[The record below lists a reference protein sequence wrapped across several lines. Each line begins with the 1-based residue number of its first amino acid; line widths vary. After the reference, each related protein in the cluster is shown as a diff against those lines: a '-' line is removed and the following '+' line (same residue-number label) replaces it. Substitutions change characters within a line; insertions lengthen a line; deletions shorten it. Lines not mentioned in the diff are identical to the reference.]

1 MTEGTMDKLDT
12 IFQMQQQLNDDIIAR
27 RGLADI
33 SDEEWIQKQTLAML
47 SEMAE
52 LLDEVNFKWW
62 KNPKPVDKDAVQEEL
77 TDILHFFVSMCLR
90 AGMDAQGL
98 YDRYVK
104 KNAENFRRQDGTSE
118 KKGYDMREMGKA

>member
-1 MTEGTMDKLDT
+1 MDKLDE
-12 IFQMQQQLNDDIIAR
+12 IFAMQQALNEDIIKR
-27 RGLADI
+27 RGLTGI

-62 KNPKPVDKDAVQEEL
+62 KNPKPVNRDAVQEEL

-90 AGMDAQGL
+90 AGMSADVLHA
-98 YDRYVK
+98 RYLQ
-104 KNAENFRRQDGTSE
+104 KNAENYRRQAGTSE
-118 KKGYDMREMGKA
+118 KKGYAVEGDA